1 VAGVIGQEVYGTGM
15 APTLAAVAYQ
25 EVVPGVVVYSGP
37 PVVEAVE
44 DGDAVLVTFG
54 GMVGRS
60 TPVQVFG
67 VSSVEGVETQACG
80 AGLCF
85 RAEGGTVYRLQN

>member
-1 VAGVIGQEVYGTGM
+1 VAGVIGQEVYGAGM
-15 APTLAAVAYQ
+15 APTLAALAYVEVA
-25 EVVPGVVVYSGP
+25 PGVVVYSGP

-44 DGDAVLVTFG
+44 DGDTVLVTFSG
-54 GMVGRS
+54 LAGRS

-67 VSSVEGVETQACG
+67 VATVEGVETRTCG

-85 RAEGGTVYRLQN
+85 QAEGSTVYRLRR